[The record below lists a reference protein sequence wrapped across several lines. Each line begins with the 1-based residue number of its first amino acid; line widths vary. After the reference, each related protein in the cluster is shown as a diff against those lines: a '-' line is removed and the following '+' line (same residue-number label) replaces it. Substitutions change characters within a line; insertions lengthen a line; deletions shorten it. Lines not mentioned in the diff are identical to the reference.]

1 MTTSIISENVK
12 REKQSFSFITWKKE
26 QVKKGH
32 ILEKPSD
39 KLLTTWYADQ
49 AVKGKIKVSKKNKM
63 AARRHLKDLKRQ
75 GTDDFPWIFDEEK
88 GHRPI
93 RFIEKFC
100 KPSKGDF
107 DQLTA
112 QPWQHFVIGS
122 LYGWIHKDT
131 GIRRF
136 REGLIFVGRK
146 NGKSTLVSGLTLY
159 SFSKDNEN
167 GADVFLLA
175 NTRKQAGIIFDEAKA
190 MVKKSPKLRKQF
202 RPTRDAI
209 FYDKTISKIEPR
221 ASDSENLDGLNTHLG
236 IFDEIH
242 EFKDY
247 KLINVIKKSRSS
259 RKQPLILYIT
269 TAGYQLD
276 GPLVNYYEQSADVLE
291 GALEDERTFYFIA
304 ELDSEKEF
312 EQPDEWIKA
321 NPNMGVS
328 LDLDILVEDWEKDK
342 RTPEERS
349 DFITKQFNFFVKADN
364 QSFLDYRTIKKNN
377 KVIDLETLKGAPC
390 VGGYD
395 LSDSEDHSSACLE
408 FPLDTGEVFVYSHTW
423 VPEKKVEENNEK
435 IPYRE
440 YEKEGWLTII
450 PGEYVKK
457 EYIEN
462 WFIEQSKHFVIQKV
476 TYDPAKAFRLNKA
489 LEAHGFET
497 EVVRQGA
504 ITLGPAVDD
513 VKELF
518 IDGQVIF
525 SYRTNVNEKAKINKL
540 FRWYVNNVKMKPDR
554 KNNMLPQ
561 KQGRYRKIDGFAAFL
576 NAHTEV
582 MKLMVE
588 PAGDGNIEFLS
599 VNDLLGG

>member
-1 MTTSIISENVK
+1 M
-12 REKQSFSFITWKKE
+12 
-26 QVKKGH
+26 
-32 ILEKPSD
+32 
-39 KLLTTWYADQ
+39 LLTTWYAEQ
-49 AVKGKIKVSKKNKM
+49 AVKGKIKVSKKNKL
-63 AARRHLKDLKRQ
+63 AARRHLRDLKRQ
-75 GTDDFPWIFDEEK
+75 GTDDFPWIFVEEK

-122 LYGWIHKDT
+122 LYGWVHKDT
-131 GIRRF
+131 GVRRF

-159 SFSKDNEN
+159 SFSKDGEN
-167 GADVFLLA
+167 GADVYLLA

-190 MVKKSPKLRKQF
+190 MVKKSPKLRKNY
-202 RPTRDAI
+202 RSTRDAI
-209 FYDKTISKIEPR
+209 FYDKSISKIEPR

-247 KLINVIKKSRSS
+247 KLINVIKKSRGS

-276 GPLVNYYEQSADVLE
+276 GPLVNYYEQASDVLDE
-291 GALEDERTFYFIA
+291 VFPDERTFYYIA
-304 ELDSEKEF
+304 ELDDEKEF
-312 EQPDEWIKA
+312 EKPEEWIKA

-328 LDLDILVEDWEKDK
+328 LDLDILKEDWDKDK

-349 DFITKQFNFFVKADN
+349 DFITKQFNFFVNANN
-364 QSFLDYRTIKKNN
+364 QSFLDYNTLKKNN
-377 KVIDLETLKGAPC
+377 KVIDLETLRGRPC
-390 VGGYD
+390 IGGYD

-408 FPLDTGEVFVYSHTW
+408 FLLDTGEVFVLSHTF
-423 VPEKKVEENNEK
+423 VPEKKVEANNEN
-435 IPYRE
+435 IPYRD
-440 YEKEGWLTII
+440 YEKQGWLTVV

-462 WFIEQSKHFVIQKV
+462 WFLDQSKLYIIQKV

-489 LEAHGFET
+489 LETHGFET

-504 ITLGPAVDD
+504 LTLGPAVDD

-518 IDGQVIF
+518 IDGKVIF
-525 SYRTNVNEKAKINKL
+525 SYRTNVNEKPMVNKL

-554 KNNMLPQ
+554 NKNMLPQ

-588 PAGDGNIEFLS
+588 PVGNGNVEFIS
-599 VNDLLGG
+599 INDL